1 MSFQPGDKLR
11 QVGSVGMG
19 SVNDLSWWGDLP
31 KSLPGR
37 GEAPEEPD
45 ERPAVNREN
54 VNRSISRAWKRA
66 EPWPTMDHGSARL
79 IV

>member
-19 SVNDLSWWGDLP
+19 SVNNLSWW
-31 KSLPGR
+31 
-37 GEAPEEPD
+37 GEAPEEPE

-54 VNRSISRAWKRA
+54 VNRSISRAWKRS